1 MKKLRK
7 TLSIVSLAGV
17 VVCMYILI
25 YHVQN
30 IPNEGISFYIKIL
43 AEMVGFFIVSRIFD
57 KPSRILGRW
66 FAFLACCNV
75 YRYKKGNRTASSV
88 QCYTIYRRRYNS
100 SYNLFYEGLRR
111 GYMENAKDG
120 LGITED

>member
-1 MKKLRK
+1 MQKLRK

-17 VVCMYILI
+17 VACMYIFI

-30 IPNEGISFYIKIL
+30 NPGEGIEFYIMIL
-43 AEMVGFFIVSRIFD
+43 AEMVGCFVASRIFD
-57 KPSRILGRW
+57 KPSRITGRW

-75 YRYKKGNRTASSV
+75 YRYKKGNRTSSAV
-88 QCYTIYRRRYNS
+88 QCYNVYKRHYKS
-100 SYNLFYEGLRR
+100 SYSLFYEGLRR